1 MTLLFR
7 LLLACASVYAVASTP
22 VAVPPIE
29 PCGIIGPCE
38 DPTLRWEFGLPSG
51 RFTITGPHF
60 TATVDVHPA
69 GSTDFPIP
77 APRPPVIATPLP
89 AASTVATTS
98 TAVPASVSSPATPLA
113 SRTATPVVS
122 SSSSLRSAVTAV
134 VPSAAATPGVAPGA
148 SVDSPAAANV
158 RPAVACGACLALL
171 AALVLAL

>member
-1 MTLLFR
+1 M
-7 LLLACASVYAVASTP
+7 P

-38 DPTLRWEFGLPSG
+38 DPTLRWEFTLPSG
-51 RFTITGPHF
+51 RFTVTGPHF

-98 TAVPASVSSPATPLA
+98 AAVPASVSPATPLA

-122 SSSSLRSAVTAV
+122 SSSSLPPAVTSV
-134 VPSAAATPGVAPGA
+134 VPSAAVTAGVAPGA

-158 RPAVACGACLALL
+158 RPAVAGGAFLALL